1 MLESGVEMKQWLG
14 EYLVCPTC
22 LPRKTSLE
30 LEIQE
35 IRGDDVMHGR
45 LWCPVCAA
53 VYDIRKGVAV
63 ILPEAV
69 KPALADDTG
78 YNSRG
83 MLSAYLWSHY
93 CDLFND
99 DDATEAYRLWAS
111 LIRPSSGMALD
122 IGCAVGR
129 LSFEMSKTHSRVVG
143 IDTSFSFIEN
153 ARKLLNEKR
162 LQFDLIIEG
171 AITEQRACGLGND
184 WNFER
189 IDFIVG
195 DAMALPFADHLF
207 STASSVNIL
216 EKVPDP
222 FRHLKEVNRVL
233 ACRNA
238 LFAFSDPFTWDE
250 TVSPADLWIG
260 GSPDGLFS
268 GRGIDGMR
276 RLFSG
281 EKGIFNPPMD
291 ILESGAVSWKIRK
304 TENLREHIRSQFLVG
319 TR

>member
-1 MLESGVEMKQWLG
+1 MKQWLE
-14 EYLVCPTC
+14 EYLVCPAC
-22 LPRKTSLE
+22 LPRQTSLA

-45 LWCPVCAA
+45 LSCPVCAA
-53 VYDIRKGVAV
+53 VYDICNGVAV
-63 ILPEAV
+63 VLPEPMKSV
-69 KPALADDTG
+69 LADDNG

-93 CDLFND
+93 CDLFKDN
-99 DDATEAYRLWAS
+99 DATGAYQTWAS
-111 LIRPSSGMALD
+111 LIRPSGGMALD

-143 IDTSFSFIEN
+143 VDTSFSFIKS
-153 ARKLLNEKR
+153 ARKLLNERR
-162 LQFDLIIEG
+162 LQFDLIVEG
-171 AITEQRACGLGND
+171 LITEQRVCELGND
-184 WNFER
+184 WNVDR
-189 IDFIVG
+189 IDFIVA

-222 FRHLKEVNRVL
+222 FQHLKEVDRVL
-233 ACRNA
+233 VSQNA
-238 LFAFSDPFTWDE
+238 LFAFSDPFSWDE
-250 TVSPADLWIG
+250 TVSSPDLWIG
-260 GSPDGLFS
+260 GGPCGPFT

-281 EKGIFNPPMD
+281 EKDIFNPPFS
-291 ILESGAVSWKIRK
+291 ILDQGAVSWKIRK
-304 TENLREHIRSQFLVG
+304 TENLWEHIRSQFLVG
-319 TR
+319 VR